1 MTSKI
6 FLTGIATVLATVM
19 GANATTIRPFA
30 GATMGLQGAYYN
42 SKLDSSNI
50 DSPKDSITFGLEAGA
65 RFGEYNKIYNYGFSV
80 NYDNS
85 SREKIKEKF
94 SDVTLAKI
102 NTNVFSATFDNYM
115 RLSGDKM
122 KRIDLVLGAGLGMME
137 YYADSK
143 DGGSD
148 LTRWSSLV
156 ELKAGLDFELTHNIT
171 LSAQTRLFVPMRDA
185 YGIKASYIAG
195 GAVKYVF

>member
-6 FLTGIATVLATVM
+6 FLTGIATVLATAM

-30 GATMGLQGAYYN
+30 GATMGLQGVYYN
-42 SKLDSSNI
+42 SGLDASEL
-50 DSPKDSITFGLEAGA
+50 DSPKDFITFGLEAGA

-85 SREKIKEKF
+85 SREKIKDKF
-94 SDVTLAKI
+94 SDVTRAKI

-122 KRIDLVLGAGLGMME
+122 KRIDLVLGAGLGMIE
-137 YYADSK
+137 YNADWT
-143 DGGSD
+143 GASD
-148 LTRWSSLV
+148 DTRWSSLV

>member
-6 FLTGIATVLATVM
+6 FLTSIATVLATVM

-65 RFGEYNKIYNYGFSV
+65 RFGEYNEIYNYGFSV

-85 SREKIKEKF
+85 SREKIKEKWT
-94 SDVTLAKI
+94 DVTVAKI
-102 NTNVFSATFDNYM
+102 NTNVFSATFDNYL

-137 YYADSK
+137 YNADWTAK
-143 DGGSD
+143 SD
-148 LTRWSSLV
+148 DTRWSSLV

-195 GAVKYVF
+195 GAIKYVF

>member
-1 MTSKI
+1 
-6 FLTGIATVLATVM
+6 M
-19 GANATTIRPFA
+19 GANATTIRSFA

-85 SREKIKEKF
+85 SSEKIKQKF
-94 SDVTLAKI
+94 SDATMAKI

-137 YYADSK
+137 YNA
-143 DGGSD
+143 GWTARSD
-148 LTRWSSLV
+148 DTRWSSLV